1 MSGRGQRLLG
11 RLPAHFEATRP
22 GKLLADVVEA
32 LATPMEVHD
41 AELARVRRAHRLAHA
56 DHLRDVLGLGAL
68 HGITAGELA
77 IAFARFARARALV
90 AELAALVAAADGAPL
105 DPAERDRVAGELFAL
120 WPIDAEALGLPDATP
135 ASVLAAYTPADPPD
149 LDAAADNAAIYGR
162 LGLLYADL
170 IEALRRRIGRIAARH
185 AAGNGTVAAL
195 LEGAAN
201 ALDLQIL
208 RVVHSEDRFLH
219 AAEVRDL
226 IPLLRPVYDAA
237 GRPDPVALPL
247 ATEVLGLEENP
258 TRREVTDRVERSHG
272 ELFDIL
278 RRGFTRALLQVR
290 VHAIGDRTVGPRLTN
305 RDEGHGIGWA
315 GPPLTAGQVLVF
327 AEDGRVRRDEAD
339 VTAFAYAWQGACFA
353 AASQP
358 LASDFVFDGEGVDP
372 ARAARFAVATP
383 PGALDREFAFPHD
396 GRPLPMPGIGVGRTH
411 YAFFVQVAHAGH
423 RGEDDAVR
431 APTPRH
437 TIGWFDNSVF
447 AAGLDDETSPSAE
460 VALSWLEREAYA
472 VRLWLP
478 PRLRALDPPRED
490 EGSRPPIPA
499 LVARAASRF
508 KAAGIDLRAEW
519 IGDNWILGES
529 VLGAAEGDDLLAR
542 LRPGTA
548 LWPTPEPS

>member
-22 GKLLADVVEA
+22 GKQLGDVAEA
-32 LATPMEVHD
+32 LATPMEVLD

-56 DHLRDVLGLGAL
+56 DLLRDVLGLGGL
-68 HGITAGELA
+68 HGITTGELA
-77 IAFARFARARALV
+77 VAFARFARARALI
-90 AELAALVAAADGAPL
+90 AELAALIAGAEGAPL

-120 WPIDAEALGLPDATP
+120 WPIDVDALGLPDGEPSSVLLAFTP
-135 ASVLAAYTPADPPD
+135 ASPPD
-149 LDAAADNAAIYGR
+149 LDAAADNVAIYGR
-162 LGLLYADL
+162 MGLLYGDL
-170 IEALRRRIGRIAARH
+170 IEALRRRVGRISARH
-185 AAGNGTVAAL
+185 AAGNGTVMAL

-201 ALDLQIL
+201 ALDLEIV
-208 RVVHSEDRFLH
+208 RVQHSEDRFLH

-237 GRPDPVALPL
+237 GRPDPAAVPL
-247 ATEVLGLEENP
+247 ATEVIGLEENP
-258 TRREVTDRVERSHG
+258 TRRELTDRVERTHG

-290 VHAIGDRTVGPRLTN
+290 VHALADRTVGPRLTN
-305 RDEGHGIGWA
+305 RDEGHGVGWA
-315 GPPLTAGQVLVF
+315 GPPLAAGQVLVF
-327 AEDGRVRRDEAD
+327 GEDGRVRRDEAD

-353 AASQP
+353 AATSP
-358 LASDFVFDGEGVDP
+358 LASDFVFDGAGVDP
-372 ARAARFAVATP
+372 ARVARFAVATP
-383 PGALDREFAFPHD
+383 PGALDREFSFPHA
-396 GRPLPMPGIGVGRTH
+396 GQPLPMPGIGVGRTH

-423 RGEDDAVR
+423 RRDDDTAL

-437 TIGWFDNSVF
+437 AIGWFDNSVF
-447 AAGLDDETSPSAE
+447 AAGPDETMAPSAE
-460 VALSWLEREAYA
+460 VALSWIEREAYA

-499 LVARAASRF
+499 LVVRAASRF
-508 KAAGIDLRAEW
+508 KAAGIDLRADW
-519 IGDNWILGES
+519 IGEQWILGES

-548 LWPTPEPS
+548 LWPSPEAP